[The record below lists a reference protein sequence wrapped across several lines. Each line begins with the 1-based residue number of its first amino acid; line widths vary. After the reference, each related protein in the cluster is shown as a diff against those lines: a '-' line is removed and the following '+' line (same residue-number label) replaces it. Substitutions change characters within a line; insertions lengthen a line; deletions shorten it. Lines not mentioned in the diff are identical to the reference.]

1 MKLVKNNNGEVSK
14 KTQQLWSLQK
24 KNNNNIFML
33 AIVIGLLFCVSV
45 LFYKA
50 DLQKKTIIRRHLS
63 VPTAMF
69 SSSMVETALLTQK
82 LYFYN

>member
-1 MKLVKNNNGEVSK
+1 MKFTK
-14 KTQQLWSLQK
+14 KK

-50 DLQKKTIIRRHLS
+50 DLQKKTIIRRHIS